1 MSRTPSRVS
10 FAGPTANAT
19 VSPTVDAARNPLR
32 FRGVFAI
39 VATAR
44 KVAALAAGAALCVG
58 CRSTHSARDAP
69 AAQHA
74 TASPRHT
81 VARGSARAARAT
93 RPEASASGSAAPA
106 DASAPAAALPVLAR
120 LGFSITHT
128 YKERHLAWRQVEKL
142 NWQGVAAGQPALPPA
157 PPLDTQGCPAG
168 MVRVHGGFLVDA
180 NGRDDN
186 ENVEIAQDRACSHW
200 RTKAHDLGG
209 QCVSFDRKRWLAIQK
224 SLRRE
229 PMDFCID
236 RYEFP
241 DVYGQFPVV
250 VVTFSEA
257 KQYCKKVG
265 KRLCTENEWTF
276 ACEGEEGVPY
286 PYGYDRDKSA
296 CRIDVFGPRPDKDT
310 LRPRTLART
319 AKGIDLAWRGL
330 RSGASPRCKS
340 PFGVY
345 DMTGNVDE
353 WTKRMR
359 RYGHKMVLKG
369 GHWGYVR
376 QRCRPATR
384 GHGRLYVR
392 YDQGFRCCAD
402 APGSDK

>member
-1 MSRTPSRVS
+1 VS
-10 FAGPTANAT
+10 A
-19 VSPTVDAARNPLR
+19 S
-32 FRGVFAI
+32 
-39 VATAR
+39 AR
-44 KVAALAAGAALCVG
+44 KALHIA
-58 CRSTHSARDAP
+58 SAQPAP
-69 AAQHA
+69 AHPAP
-74 TASPRHT
+74 T
-81 VARGSARAARAT
+81 
-93 RPEASASGSAAPA
+93 ASGSAAAPA
-106 DASAPAAALPVLAR
+106 AASASAAALPVLAR

-128 YKERHLAWRQVEKL
+128 YEERHLAWRQVEKL

-157 PPLDTQGCPAG
+157 PPLATHGCPAG

-180 NGRDDN
+180 NGRDNNDN
-186 ENVEIAQDRACSHW
+186 VQVAQDRACSHW
-200 RTKAHDLGG
+200 RTKAHDIYGS
-209 QCVSFDRKRWLAIQK
+209 CDRFDRDRWLAIQK

-257 KQYCKKVG
+257 QKYCKKVG

-286 PYGYDRDKSA
+286 PYGYDRDKTA

-310 LRPRTLART
+310 LRPRMTAHT

-340 PFGVY
+340 PFGIY

-353 WTKRMR
+353 WTETVRK
-359 RYGHKMVLKG
+359 YGYKMILKG
-369 GHWGYVR
+369 GHWGFVR

-384 GHGRLYVR
+384 GHGPLYVR
-392 YDQGFRCCAD
+392 YDQGFRCCGD
-402 APGSDK
+402 APGGARAPGG